1 MQFLMSA
8 SDTVFY
14 VYDVCYMKFI
24 AIYMQTLQKV
34 FFIVIHKCVYEV
46 GYYINPPATAS

>member
-24 AIYMQTLQKV
+24 AIYMLWKNTEK
-34 FFIVIHKCVYEV
+34 
-46 GYYINPPATAS
+46 